1 MLVCRPGKNHVLCR
15 DSESGLRAF
24 DKLVIFLTRFLGEWL
39 EVRSQNGLLTI
50 SRCTLNFSSTT
61 KLKKV
66 CVDVEKAKAI
76 HIEPYR
82 IAVDESGVAVVTV
95 LAKKYIVEKTMG
107 ME

>member
-15 DSESGLRAF
+15 GSESGVRAF
-24 DKLVIFLTRFLGEWL
+24 EKLIIFLTRFLGEWL
-39 EVRSQNGLLTI
+39 EVRSENGLLTI
-50 SRCTLNFSSTT
+50 SRCTADFSFTI

-82 IAVDESGVAVVTV
+82 IAVNESGVAVVTI
-95 LAKKYIVEKTMG
+95 LAKRYIVEKTMG

>member
-1 MLVCRPGKNHVLCR
+1 MIVCRPGKNHVLCR
-15 DSESGLRAF
+15 SSESGVRAF
-24 DKLVIFLTRFLGEWL
+24 EKLVIFLTRFLGEWL

-50 SRCTLNFSSTT
+50 SRCTLNFSST

-95 LAKKYIVEKTMG
+95 LAKKYIVEKTIG